1 MIGSVMASNRALVQ
15 RLRTLADQDE
25 LTALPNRRAFL
36 EAAHARI
43 ASLHQQQ
50 APCAVLMLDIDHFKS
65 VNDRYGHATG
75 DVVLTH
81 FGRLLRECLREHD
94 VLGRMGGEEF
104 AALLP
109 CATEAEALATAERVR
124 QRLAATPIPLDSQLP
139 PLHCT
144 VSVGVTVQAP
154 APACFDTLLG
164 HADQALYLAKAQ
176 GRNRVVL
183 RHRPS

>member
-1 MIGSVMASNRALVQ
+1 
-15 RLRTLADQDE
+15 
-25 LTALPNRRAFL
+25 
-36 EAAHARI
+36 
-43 ASLHQQQ
+43 LHQQQ
-50 APCAVLMLDIDHFKS
+50 AHCAVLMLDIDHFKS

-75 DVVLTH
+75 DAVLTH
-81 FGRLLRECLREHD
+81 FGRLLRDCLREQD

-109 CATEAEALATAERVR
+109 RATESEALAAAERVR
-124 QRLAATPIPLDSQLP
+124 QRLAATLIPVDSLLP

-144 VSVGVTVQAP
+144 VSVGVTVEAMAP
-154 APACFDTLLG
+154 TCFDTLLG

-183 RHRPS
+183 WRRPS